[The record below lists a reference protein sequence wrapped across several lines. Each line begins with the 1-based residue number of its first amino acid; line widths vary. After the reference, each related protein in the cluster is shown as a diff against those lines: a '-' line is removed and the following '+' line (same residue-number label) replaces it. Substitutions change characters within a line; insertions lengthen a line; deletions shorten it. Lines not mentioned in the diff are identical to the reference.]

1 MKLIQICVESN
12 KKARTDAIYVDKAL
26 KYFYNIGSDVKILYV
41 YLNGKGNYN
50 RQTVLNEIIRNKK
63 QSSADNQVVVYVID
77 TDNLQDS
84 NVVKENGKITKFC
97 NNKNFDL
104 VWMCEN
110 VEEVFLNKTVA
121 DKQKVSSEKCFA
133 VKTGLDKANE
143 LSLSAV
149 QIRNKKSNL
158 LLIFDQYLERI

>member
-110 VEEVFLNKTVA
+110 VEEVFFK
-121 DKQKVSSEKCFA
+121 
-133 VKTGLDKANE
+133 
-143 LSLSAV
+143 
-149 QIRNKKSNL
+149 
-158 LLIFDQYLERI
+158 

>member
-63 QSSADNQVVVYVID
+63 QSSADNQVVVYVIIL
-77 TDNLQDS
+77 TIC
-84 NVVKENGKITKFC
+84 KI
-97 NNKNFDL
+97 
-104 VWMCEN
+104 VM
-110 VEEVFLNKTVA
+110 
-121 DKQKVSSEKCFA
+121 
-133 VKTGLDKANE
+133 
-143 LSLSAV
+143 
-149 QIRNKKSNL
+149 
-158 LLIFDQYLERI
+158 